1 MSLSSPTGTC
11 IQGVK
16 KIFSIPACHSDKL
29 FSHFACSSILNMCL
43 DKYDWVR
50 NWLGG
55 LVLAHWASLTDVLWG
70 SSRVPKSANLSG
82 KNVDQSQQT
91 SRSGKRTLDLAKC
104 RTWIPD
110 NLHVISSWYLR
121 TMGKEF
127 IFQFSR
133 RKWNRNAWRT
143 PEKVYVGGVLYHWTS
158 KHEKL
163 LAQQKIVF
171 PRWPNKTFLDTV
183 NK

>member
-1 MSLSSPTGTC
+1 MVG
-11 IQGVK
+11 
-16 KIFSIPACHSDKL
+16 F
-29 FSHFACSSILNMCL
+29 
-43 DKYDWVR
+43 
-50 NWLGG
+50 G
-55 LVLAHWASLTDVLWG
+55 LVFPDCGCCLFLLFVQSLPQSTSFFAVTYADAAFPADVLRG
-70 SSRVPKSANLSG
+70 SSRVPPPITSADLSG